1 MNKYKKYIWQK
12 EEKNNTIKNE
22 MTESGT
28 SPARAS
34 G

>member
-1 MNKYKKYIWQK
+1 MMVSGKKRRNNPK
-12 EEKNNTIKNE
+12 ETIKNE
-22 MTESGT
+22 MTESDT